1 MNDLRASSST
11 SSTGLLTEDDDMP
24 LRPRKKQATTFTT
37 TKNVYIKKTLKLQSF
52 RLTIVLNFKSI

>member
-37 TKNVYIKKTLKLQSF
+37 TKTVYIKKIDCQINNTSVDQG
-52 RLTIVLNFKSI
+52 IYI